1 MLFISKMPFLKSLQK
16 KVSQAMQ
23 EGVCSDEVKSN
34 KNEWKSKN
42 LLEFI
47 LFLREEKKI
56 PRSPLEKKL
65 ELTKVQHKCPCQ
77 M

>member
-47 LFLREEKKI
+47 LFLREGKKKSQKSF
-56 PRSPLEKKL
+56 REETGAYKSAA
-65 ELTKVQHKCPCQ
+65 
-77 M
+77 

>member
-1 MLFISKMPFLKSLQK
+1 MPKMSFLKSLWN

-23 EGVCSDEVKSN
+23 EGICSDEVKSN

-47 LFLREEKKI
+47 LLLRDKKRSSQKSSREETGVYK
-56 PRSPLEKKL
+56 SAA
-65 ELTKVQHKCPCQ
+65 
-77 M
+77 

>member
-1 MLFISKMPFLKSLQK
+1 MPKMSFLKSLWK

-47 LFLREEKKI
+47 LLLRDKKKEV

-65 ELTKVQHKCPCQ
+65 ESTKVQHKCPCQ